1 MIFCLFLE
9 PQDNELLALEV
20 IQKMVDAL
28 DDYFENVCELDII
41 FNFIACQFIKNELL
55 CNGSLL
61 NYGDYSIDKHMKNQD
76 FMQLTDYQTEKKIQ
90 SNISAGYNGGQGEP
104 SSTTTPDYNFLEH
117 IFNTPYGYSGITPF
131 SVRLPRQ

>member
-1 MIFCLFLE
+1 
-9 PQDNELLALEV
+9 
-20 IQKMVDAL
+20 
-28 DDYFENVCELDII
+28 
-41 FNFIACQFIKNELL
+41 
-55 CNGSLL
+55 
-61 NYGDYSIDKHMKNQD
+61 MKNQD